1 MLWWKRLPTLIV
13 RLADALRDALPQ
25 EGDLTMISP
34 HPLDRLIE
42 QETFA
47 EIVAMLTPKELV
59 VAALRLEGLSDTQI
73 GALLGSSPSAVRQ
86 RLAHAQMRIVRERPE
101 LAVVLEE
108 RQHSNSFDDEALPLE
123 WGWLVHLQEEEEE
136 HPPLAE

>member
-1 MLWWKRLPTLIV
+1 
-13 RLADALRDALPQ
+13 
-25 EGDLTMISP
+25 MISP

-73 GALLGSSPSAVRQ
+73 GTLLGSSPSAVRQ
-86 RLAHAQMRIVRERPE
+86 RLAQAQMRIVRERPE

-108 RQHSNSFDDEALPLE
+108 RQHSHSFDDEALPLE
-123 WGWLVHLQEEEEE
+123 LGWLVHLQEEEEE
-136 HPPLAE
+136 PPPLAE